1 MTTIDSDP
9 TAVRTLTIRK
19 VPVECVDV
27 LKQAAREN
35 NRSMESQVKSVLE
48 EWTAGY
54 VAHEEAKSTNFA
66 QEMRNFMSE
75 MGIAGFDDEEFSV
88 PDRRTEMSRD
98 VSFDDW
104 RDTGDAGSRSIERG
118 TSV

>member
-1 MTTIDSDP
+1 MTRIDGEP

-54 VAHEEAKSTNFA
+54 VAHEEMSNSDLLDK
-66 QEMRNFMSE
+66 MRE
-75 MGIAGFDDEEFSV
+75 LLDGEYIEGDEFDVRDHADYGRPLPFG
-88 PDRRTEMSRD
+88 DRP
-98 VSFDDW
+98 
-104 RDTGDAGSRSIERG
+104 
-118 TSV
+118 